1 MRAVVLVD
9 TLAKYD
15 QNPIPSIEVASDFGE
30 SKLRLVRLNLRDAF
44 TIGALRNDAR
54 TAPI

>member
-30 SKLRLVRLNLRDAF
+30 SNLRLVRLNLRDAF

-54 TAPI
+54 PAPI